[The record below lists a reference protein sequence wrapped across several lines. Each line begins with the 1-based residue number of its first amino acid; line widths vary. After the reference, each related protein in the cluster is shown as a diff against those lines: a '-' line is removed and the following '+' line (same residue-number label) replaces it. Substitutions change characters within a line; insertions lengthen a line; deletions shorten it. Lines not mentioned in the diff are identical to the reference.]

1 MIVMGKGKSVVQ
13 YERELRKEVKER
25 KGLDACPSW
34 LYGLVHDTAV
44 NCVLRDKVEMDLFEG
59 SLTSLVVGSMG
70 QTKTEVNPLLPY
82 LDKINRTLL
91 QQRESLGLSYAA
103 TPSKMNESVA
113 EGGSEDQVAA
123 AVLNGRRE
131 LDDLS
136 DLD

>member
-1 MIVMGKGKSVVQ
+1 MVKSKSVAQ

-34 LYGLVHDTAV
+34 LYGLIHDTAV

-59 SLTSLVVGSMG
+59 SLTSLMVGSMG

-91 QQRESLGLSYAA
+91 QQREGLGLSYAA
-103 TPSKMNESVA
+103 TPSKMNEPVD
-113 EGGSEDQVAA
+113 EGGSEDKVAA
-123 AVLNGRRE
+123 AVLSGRRE

>member
-1 MIVMGKGKSVVQ
+1 
-13 YERELRKEVKER
+13 
-25 KGLDACPSW
+25 
-34 LYGLVHDTAV
+34 
-44 NCVLRDKVEMDLFEG
+44 MDLFDG

-103 TPSKMNESVA
+103 TPSKMNESVE

-123 AVLNGRRE
+123 AVLSGRRE

-136 DLD
+136 DVS